1 MEKFLQDLLYA
12 VIVAGLPV
20 IIAYGSVYLKT
31 LRDKAINQIDN
42 KYAKDTIKEVSDTII
57 AVVNQV
63 SQTYVSDLKHE
74 GKFTVESQKIALQ
87 KALELIKQ
95 MLTEDEK
102 KLIEEKY
109 KDLDT
114 YVTTII
120 ESYIHTTK

>member
-20 IIAYGSVYLKT
+20 VIAYGSAYLKT

-42 KYAKDTIKEVSDTII
+42 KYAKDTIKEVSDMII

-63 SQTYVSDLKHE
+63 SQTYVTDLKKE
-74 GKFTVESQKIALQ
+74 GKFDTESQQVALQ

-109 KDLDT
+109 QDLDT
-114 YVTTII
+114 YIATMI
-120 ESYIHTTK
+120 ESYIHATK